1 MPVFPSSTAVR
12 RAVATAV
19 TAAVGVLSAAACGG
33 QIAANTPASNGVN
46 FVSGNGNSTYFQ
58 AGRRPAAPAVSGTT
72 LSGARFS
79 LSSYRGKVVVMNFW
93 GSWCAP
99 CRSEAPT
106 LAVLSERYQPKGV
119 QFVGVDIRDSPA
131 SAQAFVQNFGISYPN
146 VNDQGDEIALAFRGT
161 VPPAAIPSTLVID
174 RNGHIA
180 GRVIGQA
187 SYASLGNILAKVTA
201 GA

>member
-1 MPVFPSSTAVR
+1 VPVFPSSTAVR

-19 TAAVGVLSAAACGG
+19 TAAAGVLCVAACGG

-46 FVSGNGNSTYFQ
+46 FVSGNGNSTYFK
-58 AGRRPAAPAVSGTT
+58 AGSRLAAPAISGST

-79 LSSYRGKVVVMNFW
+79 LSSYRGKVVVINFW

-106 LAVLSERYQPKGV
+106 LAVLSEQYQPRGV
-119 QFVGVDIRDSPA
+119 QFVGIDIRDSPA
-131 SAQAFVQNFGISYPN
+131 SAQAFMQNFGISYPSL
-146 VNDQGDEIALAFRGT
+146 NDQGDEIALAFRGT

-187 SYASLGNILAKVTA
+187 NYASLGNILAKVTA

>member
-1 MPVFPSSTAVR
+1 VPVFPSSTAVR
-12 RAVATAV
+12 RAVAAAV
-19 TAAVGVLSAAACGG
+19 TAAVGVLGVAACGG

-46 FVSGNGNSTYFQ
+46 FVSGNGNSTYFK
-58 AGRRPAAPAVSGTT
+58 AGSRLAAPAISGST
-72 LSGARFS
+72 LSGAPLS
-79 LSSYRGKVVVMNFW
+79 LSSYRGKVVVLNFW

-106 LAVLSERYQPKGV
+106 LAVLSEQYRTKGV

-131 SAQAFVQNFGISYPN
+131 SAQAFMQNFGISYPSL
-146 VNDQGDEIALAFRGT
+146 NDQGDEIALAFRGT

-174 RNGHIA
+174 RDGLIA

-187 SYASLGNILAKVTA
+187 NYASLGSILAKVTA

>member
-1 MPVFPSSTAVR
+1 MATMAV
-12 RAVATAV
+12 
-19 TAAVGVLSAAACGG
+19 VGVLSAVACGG
-33 QIAANTPASNGVN
+33 QTQTSTPAGNGVN
-46 FVSGNGNSTYFQ
+46 FVSGNGNSAYY
-58 AGRRPAAPAVSGTT
+58 PAASRPVAPSVSGST
-72 LSGARFS
+72 LSGGRLS
-79 LSSYRGKVVVMNFW
+79 LSSYRGRVVVVNFW

-106 LAVLSERYQPKGV
+106 LAVLSQEYRSKGV

-131 SAQAFVQNFGISYPN
+131 SARAFVQNFGVSYPSL
-146 VNDQGDEIALAFRGT
+146 NDPADEIALAFRST
-161 VPPAAIPSTLVID
+161 VPPTAIPSTLVID

-187 SYASLGNILAKVTA
+187 SDASLGNILAKVTT

>member
-1 MPVFPSSTAVR
+1 M
-12 RAVATAV
+12 
-19 TAAVGVLSAAACGG
+19 AAAGVLSVAACGG
-33 QIAANTPASNGVN
+33 QIAANTPASNGVS
-46 FVSGNGNSTYFQ
+46 FVPGSGNSTYFK
-58 AGRRPAAPAVSGTT
+58 AGSRLGAAAVSGST
-72 LSGARFS
+72 LSGARLS
-79 LSSYRGKVVVMNFW
+79 LSSYRGKVVVINFW

-106 LAVLSERYQPKGV
+106 LAVLSEHYQPEGV

-131 SAQAFVQNFGISYPN
+131 SAQAFVQNFGISYPSL
-146 VNDQGDEIALAFRGT
+146 NDPADEIALAFRGT

-174 RNGHIA
+174 RNGRIA

-187 SYASLGNILAKVTA
+187 SYSSLGNILAKVTA

>member
-1 MPVFPSSTAVR
+1 
-12 RAVATAV
+12 
-19 TAAVGVLSAAACGG
+19 
-33 QIAANTPASNGVN
+33 
-46 FVSGNGNSTYFQ
+46 
-58 AGRRPAAPAVSGTT
+58 
-72 LSGARFS
+72 
-79 LSSYRGKVVVMNFW
+79 VVVVNFW

-106 LAVLSERYQPKGV
+106 LAVLSQEYRSKGV

-131 SAQAFVQNFGISYPN
+131 SAQAFVQNFGISYPSL
-146 VNDQGDEIALAFRGT
+146 NDPADEIALAFRST

-174 RNGHIA
+174 RDGHIA

-187 SYASLGNILAKVTA
+187 SDASLGGILAKVTT